1 MIQSRAVDETVAVF
15 GSLKERTEDA
25 VARLEEMIAT
35 SESSG
40 VAPPEELE
48 KAKEA
53 LKLAEESLA
62 QPDGEVDGA
71 IAAA

>member
-15 GSLKERTEDA
+15 GPLKERTEDA

-40 VAPPEELE
+40 VAPAEELE

-62 QPDGEVDGA
+62 QPDVDGEGA
-71 IAAA
+71 TAAA